1 MSVTRRLLGMQP
13 KLRRTSGSGSLSPR
27 HQVAASQ
34 GRRGTQNQK
43 GHLQLEFHCLFPPYV
58 YGSVGLASIAST
70 AEPQSFAHCPSAM
83 SRAVRSC
90 LACTSSVRPP
100 NGTDKRGPLAP
111 QGLHVSA
118 QCTDTLS
125 FPTASVNHP
134 TPRVDPQVP
143 ARHPS
148 GIERRDSGDSP
159 RICHLQDRV
168 PFPLSRF
175 HCPFP
180 TVSVDAARPCPHCR
194 LRTDTAKSSLKSA
207 VCHRSPAVLNRCRHL
222 VRQARSRDPA
232 GLVSYLKSIPGE
244 SFTRNRSPSRTIDLG
259 RGSFSIRRSFRRW
272 LIQDGTGSYKSWP
285 DWNKWTV
292 KVPFSCQSSQ
302 FTRSR
307 KASRCCKTR
316 LPRQRR
322 PRLKSG

>member
-1 MSVTRRLLGMQP
+1 MRDSPRSGRGSCPAGVVLSLSLRDGRSMSVTRRLLGMQP

-148 GIERRDSGDSP
+148 GIERRE
-159 RICHLQDRV
+159 I
-168 PFPLSRF
+168 
-175 HCPFP
+175 
-180 TVSVDAARPCPHCR
+180 
-194 LRTDTAKSSLKSA
+194 RT
-207 VCHRSPAVLNRCRHL
+207 
-222 VRQARSRDPA
+222 
-232 GLVSYLKSIPGE
+232 
-244 SFTRNRSPSRTIDLG
+244 F
-259 RGSFSIRRSFRRW
+259 
-272 LIQDGTGSYKSWP
+272 
-285 DWNKWTV
+285 
-292 KVPFSCQSSQ
+292 
-302 FTRSR
+302 
-307 KASRCCKTR
+307 
-316 LPRQRR
+316 
-322 PRLKSG
+322 